1 MLSSCCCQN
10 RLQHV
15 LKLPNSIRRCQI
27 EIEFVKCWPIV
38 GKWLANWCNC
48 FSFFVCYSLTNM
60 FAISILT
67 NISSGASTMQKI
79 PSVQGRWHPSSA
91 AVVERVRKAATKSPA
106 EGSLE
111 FWGRRVLRPGQSH
124 KNHSFSERLFFF
136 FLADALNR
144 CD

>member
-1 MLSSCCCQN
+1 MSCHIDKIKFTYELFVGDVCS
-10 RLQHV
+10 
-15 LKLPNSIRRCQI
+15 KMYISII
-27 EIEFVKCWPIV
+27 WSNYYI
-38 GKWLANWCNC
+38 C
-48 FSFFVCYSLTNM
+48 FYV
-60 FAISILT
+60 AISILT